1 MWVDDM
7 VIVSA
12 SNRRYWWKKV

>member
-12 SNRRYWWKKV
+12 SNRR